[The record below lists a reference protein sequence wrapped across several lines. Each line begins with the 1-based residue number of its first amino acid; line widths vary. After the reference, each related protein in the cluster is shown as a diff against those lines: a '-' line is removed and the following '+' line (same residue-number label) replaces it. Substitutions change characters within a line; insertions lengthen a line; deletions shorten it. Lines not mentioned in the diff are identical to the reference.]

1 MQQHP
6 TNKKSSSLLLMTTMM
21 ILVFFFLIVFLQK
34 NGSNPRNITIDL
46 MTAGLFLMVFWVIFM
61 LDRYIMHIDKL
72 QASNASTIHKNSR
85 EIEELS
91 QRLKEQTKLAR
102 RANSSDPLTGLFNR
116 SFLYSFLP
124 KIKESALMPISIVVF
139 DTDGLTKINH
149 TEGFPVGDAILKNF
163 ANLLVSSCK
172 PEYVVSRSSNDEFVV
187 VLPNTSETETYRFSR
202 EIKIRFP
209 QIKDEVDFLGEL
221 SISSGISTLYDPT
234 DDILKTLEKAK
245 QNLHVEAL
253 LSDVS
258 NQHNVLALLQ
268 KSLISRTSETEHHC
282 RRLRDVSRQIG
293 LELGLPHPELQRL
306 EVAAQLHDIG
316 KIAIPDSILQK
327 KGTLSTEERSIM
339 EKHAEIGYH
348 IAETMPVL
356 KEMSLPILQHHENYD
371 GTGYPQGLKGN
382 EISLLA
388 RIIAVSDSFDA
399 MTNSRIYSKAISGH
413 SALNNL
419 VSCSGTKY
427 DPMVIQAFS
436 RVFHKSANL

>member
-1 MQQHP
+1 MQQQP
-6 TNKKSSSLLLMTTMM
+6 SNQRPSSLLFLTTLMVLAFFVM
-21 ILVFFFLIVFLQK
+21 IIFIQK
-34 NGSNPRNITIDL
+34 NGTVSHNLYIDL

-61 LDRYIMHIDKL
+61 LDRYIMQIDKI
-72 QASNASTIHKNSR
+72 QSSNVSTIHENSQQ
-85 EIEELS
+85 IAELS
-91 QRLKEQTKLAR
+91 QRLREQTKLAR
-102 RANSSDPLTGLFNR
+102 KANSSDPLTGVFNR

-124 KIKESALMPISIVVF
+124 KIKESSLMPISIVVF

-149 TEGFPVGDAILKNF
+149 TEGFAIGDAILKNF
-163 ANLLVSSCK
+163 ANLLENCSK
-172 PEYVVSRSSNDEFVV
+172 DEYVLARSSNDEFVV
-187 VLPNTSETETYRFSR
+187 VLPNTPETEAYRFSQ

-209 QIKDEVDFLGEL
+209 QIKVEVDFLGDL

-234 DDILKTLEKAK
+234 DDILKTLEMAK
-245 QNLHVEAL
+245 QNLHIEAL

-268 KSLISRTSETEHHC
+268 KSLISRTSETEYHC

-293 LELGLPHPELQRL
+293 VELGLPYPQLQRL

-327 KGTLSTEERSIM
+327 QGALSTEERGIM
-339 EKHAEIGYH
+339 EKHAEIGFH

-371 GTGYPQGLKGN
+371 GSGYPQGLKGD

-388 RIIAVSDSFDA
+388 RIIAVSDSYDA
-399 MTNSRIYSKAISGH
+399 MTNSRIYSEAISGH
-413 SALNNL
+413 SAMSDLLNN
-419 VSCSGTKY
+419 SGTKY
-427 DPMVIQAFS
+427 DPMVIQAFT
-436 RVFHKSANL
+436 RVFYKTANL